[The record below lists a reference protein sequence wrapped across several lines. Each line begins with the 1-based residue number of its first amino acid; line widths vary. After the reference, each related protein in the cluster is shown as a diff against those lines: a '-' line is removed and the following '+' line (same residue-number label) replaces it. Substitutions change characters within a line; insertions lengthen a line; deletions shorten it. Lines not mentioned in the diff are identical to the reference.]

1 LEELALPA
9 LQAAAVQ
16 GTLDG
21 WNLGGR
27 RAITDAG
34 MARRV
39 DPNTLD
45 DADLRLLTPPAHLTD
60 PFTGLDALLADA
72 KTRSVALLRSGADEQ
87 TAASPI
93 FQAAATA
100 RARIVTQINAASNA
114 AAVEVGDA
122 TRSPMVWEAE
132 RDGCVFCLAL
142 AGEVVESAG
151 DTFPK
156 ADLYA
161 PTPSSMATVDA
172 PPLHPNCRCR
182 LAVLVSREY
191 ADALKREAQRSI
203 LRGHSLA
210 SESEAVRIRA
220 AARLLERDPV
230 APKSVKAFAAQAV
243 KRGRFPTR
251 EVPKGDPR
259 LIIERGGPP
268 KPPPAPPEPPPAPPR
283 FDPSGFKRIKPET
296 GLAGRPGR
304 GYCRARCIP
313 GGGGRP
319 AQGRQEGRG
328 RARGAGEG

>member
-1 LEELALPA
+1 VTFEDDLLALERRVLEEAGGDFFRAIADLRQRLAAETGGTARRLEELALPA

-34 MARRV
+34 TARRV

-93 FQAAATA
+93 FQAATTA

-182 LAVLVSREY
+182 LAVLASRDY

-259 LIIERGGPP
+259 LQIER
-268 KPPPAPPEPPPAPPR
+268 
-283 FDPSGFKRIKPET
+283 
-296 GLAGRPGR
+296 
-304 GYCRARCIP
+304 
-313 GGGGRP
+313 
-319 AQGRQEGRG
+319 
-328 RARGAGEG
+328 